1 MALFKLSLTKGQVAI
16 LQPLFD
22 RLGMEKPGKP
32 GAVIMQCYQ
41 VGEKRGRSKI
51 TGYAEGGYLSHECAE
66 KVQALISLNM
76 KEKKTVKKR
85 R

>member
-1 MALFKLSLTKGQVAI
+1 MALFELSLTKKQVTI

-22 RLGMEKPGKP
+22 RLKTEKPRKP

-41 VGEKRGRSKI
+41 MGKSET